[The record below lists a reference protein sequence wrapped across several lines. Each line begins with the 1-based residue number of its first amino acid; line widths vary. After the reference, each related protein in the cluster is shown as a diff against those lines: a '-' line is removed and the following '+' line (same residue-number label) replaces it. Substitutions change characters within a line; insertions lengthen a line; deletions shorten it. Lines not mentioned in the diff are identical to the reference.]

1 MPEDDATLLAERVGA
16 LSTEVTALQAKNKDL
31 RYRLDCRQRNVKLSH
46 FLGQVGTFLFAIAA
60 LGGVG
65 FLGYVVAT
73 APDTA
78 SHCYIKGTSR
88 TVNAERENCVE
99 RHERYFLLYRS
110 IPWSSDSSVGEFET
124 LEAATKAAHDIG
136 CPLR

>member
-16 LSTEVTALQAKNKDL
+16 LSTEVEMLRAKNQDL
-31 RYRLDCRQRNVKLSH
+31 RYRLDCRQRRVRLSH
-46 FLGQVGTFLFAIAA
+46 FLGQFGSFIFAVAAVGGAA
-60 LGGVG
+60 
-65 FLGYVVAT
+65 FLGYVMQT

-78 SHCYIKGTSR
+78 SHCYIKGASR

-110 IPWSSDSSVGEFET
+110 IPWDRDSSVGEFGT